1 MKSEQ
6 LLLLKHE
13 SIRQEINALFELLA
27 SNPAA
32 KQSFINNPAGVMRA
46 VLNFTDADVECAQDD
61 TAANRLL
68 FSVVSNP
75 QFFDFVKRHQ
85 DQSLKGKAEILGEF
99 ADAFLKF
106 GDQELVAGL
115 ASDELTPGAVYALP
129 PIFVFLI
136 VLVVAFTVVAL
147 AIDHHVVADDLVS
160 VGDMRSL
167 AELLTTEAKE
177 MRQSGKSLFGET
189 HLAQIQS
196 ALPQS
201 VS

>member
-27 SNPAA
+27 SNPSA

-46 VLNFTDADVECAQDD
+46 VLSFADADLECARDD
-61 TAANRLL
+61 TEANRLL

-75 QFFDFVKRHQ
+75 KFFDFVKRHQ
-85 DQSLKGKAEILGEF
+85 DRSLKGKAEILKEF

-106 GDQELVAGL
+106 GDQKLVAGL
-115 ASDELTPGAVYALP
+115 LSDELTPAAVYALP
-129 PIFVFLI
+129 PIFVFLLI
-136 VLVVAFTVVAL
+136 VIVAFTIVVVAV
-147 AIDHHVVADDLVS
+147 DHHRVADDLVS

-167 AELLTTEAKE
+167 AELLTKEAKE
-177 MRQSGKSLFGET
+177 ARQSGKSLFSGA

>member
-13 SIRQEINALFELLA
+13 SIRQEINALFDLLA

-46 VLNFTDADVECAQDD
+46 VLNFTDADLECAQDD
-61 TAANRLL
+61 TEANRLL

-75 QFFDFVKRHQ
+75 KFFDFVKRHQ
-85 DQSLKGKAEILGEF
+85 DRSLKGKAEILGEF
-99 ADAFLKF
+99 ADAFLEF

-115 ASDELTPGAVYALP
+115 SSDELTPGAVYALP
-129 PIFVFLI
+129 PIFVFL
-136 VLVVAFTVVAL
+136 LVVIVAFTIVVVAV
-147 AIDHHVVADDLVS
+147 DHHRVADDLVS

-167 AELLTTEAKE
+167 AELLTKEAKE
-177 MRQSGKSLFGET
+177 ARQSGKSLFSGT
-189 HLAQIQS
+189 HLAQIRS
-196 ALPQS
+196 TLPQS